1 MLDLRGRRAA
11 LNRRAAHAARVGGF
25 AVLAA
30 LAIAA
35 TAPRLAALNPQQQQQ
50 QQQATQARKD
60 PDKIG
65 APEAERYGFI
75 ERVVPKAELRDAA
88 LTRCVKTLAAEHAWF
103 VLVDNGKAW
112 LFSDEAQSFADGEEF
127 GMFSDYV

>member
-50 QQQATQARKD
+50 QQQSRPAPQQQAPQPA
-60 PDKIG
+60 PD
-65 APEAERYGFI
+65 F
-75 ERVVPKAELRDAA
+75 D
-88 LTRCVKTLAAEHAWF
+88 
-103 VLVDNGKAW
+103 
-112 LFSDEAQSFADGEEF
+112 SFDDDIPF
-127 GMFSDYV
+127 